1 MKVQVNVVYD
11 FGRLYQNGS
20 IMYFLKVIFENMVIN
35 NGCVNVWV
43 GIMVNVLVRGNDGI
57 FEVMKL

>member
-43 GIMVNVLVRGNDGI
+43 GIMVNVSVRGNDGI

>member
-1 MKVQVNVVYD
+1 
-11 FGRLYQNGS
+11 
-20 IMYFLKVIFENMVIN
+20 MYFLKVIFENMVIN

-43 GIMVNVLVRGNDGI
+43 GTMVNVLVRGNDGI

>member
-1 MKVQVNVVYD
+1 MKVQVNAVYD